1 MKVIISPFAGKRP
14 ATAHPRD
21 VATLERLRD
30 ELRWKI
36 YDIPAVHRRT
46 AERAR
51 ANVAKLRID
60 RARRHG

>member
-1 MKVIISPFAGKRP
+1 MKITFSPFAWGRP
-14 ATAHPRD
+14 VTPRPRD
-21 VATLERLRD
+21 AATLDRLRE

-51 ANVAKLRID
+51 ANVARLRID
-60 RARRHG
+60 RARRSA